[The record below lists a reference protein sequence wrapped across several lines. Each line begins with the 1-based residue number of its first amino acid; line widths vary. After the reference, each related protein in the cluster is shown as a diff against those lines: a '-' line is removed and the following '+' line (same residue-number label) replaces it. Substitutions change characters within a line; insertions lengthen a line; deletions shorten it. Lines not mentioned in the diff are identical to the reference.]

1 MSPNMMKIALDNGV
15 LALSKRDRE
24 FTTFLDLK
32 NEYHSQFI
40 TRLRQH
46 VAHAGSSWSAIFEDE
61 DECVKCAESFAE
73 KFGVEYWGSERNR
86 EKYLLKDPLQ
96 SPDGLCVYPERKDEL
111 VRVLVLLLKLKA
123 KHWVNRIQKSGGDT
137 TTTTATTQRLSG
149 DTTSLSLEQTPGTGN
164 RRNDATEPRRPRK
177 RESYKRALSLSP
189 SDEEQEDPSHPQS
202 PALSSSTEESKRPTK
217 TRRIRRFSDILAS
230 EQADE
235 KPNNNNDSD
244 NETLREKFSSSAS
257 TSPFP
262 SPSAKPEPTSSPI
275 RLTTPAPAPAP
286 VPANMRNPLHPS
298 ALETR
303 FGDQTFFLVRTSAQ
317 QTMAP
322 VWVRFQRFS
331 TTAAFIERLVNE
343 TKIRAWQTWGADAQ
357 LLAENNNNNDDDDD
371 DDDDE
376 DSGASLAAL
385 PRVLAA
391 SVSFSWSRLEMRL
404 RPDRNNDFQCLL
416 GEIVEAWKA
425 KAESEVP
432 GRFFV
437 RVTLHVEPDE
447 E

>member
-1 MSPNMMKIALDNGV
+1 MSLNMMKIALDNGV

-24 FTTFLDLK
+24 FTTFLNLK
-32 NEYHSQFI
+32 NEYHSGFI

-46 VAHAGSSWSAIFEDE
+46 VTYAGSSWSAIFEDE

-73 KFGVEYWGSERNR
+73 KFGVEYWGSEANR

-123 KHWVNRIQKSGGDT
+123 KLWVNRIQKSGDDT
-137 TTTTATTQRLSG
+137 PTTTATQRLSG
-149 DTTSLSLEQTPGTGN
+149 DTSSLSLEQTPGTGN
-164 RRNDATEPRRPRK
+164 RRIDVTEPRRPRK
-177 RESYKRALSLSP
+177 RESYKRALSP
-189 SDEEQEDPSHPQS
+189 SDEEKKDPFHPKS
-202 PALSSSTEESKRPTK
+202 PALSSSTEESERPTK

-235 KPNNNNDSD
+235 KPNNNNASD
-244 NETLREKFSSSAS
+244 NETICENPSTSAS
-257 TSPFP
+257 TSPPP
-262 SPSAKPEPTSSPI
+262 SPSPSTKPEPTSSPT
-275 RLTTPAPAPAP
+275 RPTAPAR
-286 VPANMRNPLHPS
+286 ANMRNPLHPS
-298 ALETR
+298 ALQTR

-322 VWVRFQRFS
+322 VWVRFQRFP

-343 TKIRAWQTWGADAQ
+343 TKIRAWQTWDADAQ
-357 LLAENNNNNDDDDD
+357 LLAENNNNNNDVDDDE

-376 DSGASLAAL
+376 DNGASLAPL

-416 GEIVEAWKA
+416 GEIMEAWKA
-425 KAESEVP
+425 KVESEVP